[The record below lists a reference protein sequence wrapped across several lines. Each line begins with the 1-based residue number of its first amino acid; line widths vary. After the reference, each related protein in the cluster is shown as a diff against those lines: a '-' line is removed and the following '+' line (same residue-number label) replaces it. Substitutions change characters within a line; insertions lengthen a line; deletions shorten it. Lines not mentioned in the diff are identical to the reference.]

1 MAFTIKKGDLIYA
14 TDGTLGFVANVYRP
28 KDGNP
33 DEGWAEVDVPGLGG
47 PTYIQAHDIATRD
60 ETVPSVLLKLTYEQA
75 TDEAHRREPEPIARG
90 EARPEE
96 TPLLEVGRP
105 ELPGTPEDERLGGTP
120 TTDPS
125 RPPRPDA
132 VREWPPTDG
141 PQPSPD
147 NPL

>member
-14 TDGTLGFVANVYRP
+14 TDGTLGFVADVYRP
-28 KDGNP
+28 TEGDP
-33 DEGWAEVDVPGLGG
+33 DEGWAAVDVPGLGG
-47 PTYIQAHDIATRD
+47 PTYIQAEDVATRD
-60 ETVPSVLLKLTYEQA
+60 ETVPSALLKLTYEQA

-105 ELPGTPEDERLGGTP
+105 ELPGSAEDESLRGTP
-120 TTDPS
+120 TSEPS

-132 VREWPPTDG
+132 VRDWPPTG
-141 PQPSPD
+141 GSQP
-147 NPL
+147 NPEIPR